1 MTSTHKQLF
10 VFASQLRHDPI
21 CRKVFNKKC
30 KFSLKQRLQGR
41 GITTVKRQPLQKK
54 QPGKKSNWSQKAL
67 KEGCPLPPPPPSSI
81 NPDYVQ
87 CPHCSRRFNEAAAQR
102 HMKFC
107 EEQAACCVFAVKSTR
122 QALVS
127 AHSHTYVEVGKLLRQ
142 DTLQKSWTTISSDS
156 SATGFQGNSC
166 REAETWQLLQYIE
179 KALPV
184 H

>member
-30 KFSLKQRLQGR
+30 KFSLKERLQGR

-54 QPGKKSNWSQKAL
+54 QPGKKSNWRQHHEDFINTIRSAN
-67 KEGCPLPPPPPSSI
+67 I

-107 EEQAACCVFAVKSTR
+107 EEQAARCAFAVKSTR

-127 AHSHTYVEVGKLLRQ
+127 AHSHTYVVLEP
-142 DTLQKSWTTISSDS
+142 D
-156 SATGFQGNSC
+156 
-166 REAETWQLLQYIE
+166 
-179 KALPV
+179 LPNCSLW
-184 H
+184 